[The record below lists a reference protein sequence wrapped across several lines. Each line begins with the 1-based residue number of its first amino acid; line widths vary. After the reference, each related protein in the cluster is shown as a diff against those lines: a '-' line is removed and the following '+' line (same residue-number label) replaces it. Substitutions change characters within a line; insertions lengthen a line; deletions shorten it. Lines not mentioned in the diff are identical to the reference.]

1 LSYLSPI
8 PIGIADGMVYV
19 LIASGLALTFGT
31 MRLANMAHGGFFM
44 LGAYLLYTISREWS
58 SSLFAVIGG
67 MILAIGGTTVLGL
80 LAERVIYRRL
90 YGRPQLSAMLG
101 TFALMLAI
109 QGGVGEVWGINPL
122 SVNYPT
128 IEGLSF
134 VSLGGANIPIYSFVI
149 IGASLVALAILGL
162 ILYKSRLGLH
172 TRAIAMDR
180 HMSSL
185 LGIRT
190 RRVFVLSF
198 AIGCALAGLAGALA
212 IPQLQLDP
220 TLGADYIIL
229 GFALLLIGGLTSIRG
244 ALIAGLLVGI
254 VEAYAA
260 TDFPYLAGYAVYIVV
275 IVVLLVRPHGIFG
288 AAHEEIELGS

>member
-1 LSYLSPI
+1 MGYLSPI

-44 LGAYLLYTISREWS
+44 IGAYLLYTFSRLWS
-58 SSLFAVIGG
+58 SGLFAVIGG
-67 MILAIGGTTVLGL
+67 MILAIGGTTILGL
-80 LAERVIYRRL
+80 VAERVIYRRL

-109 QGGVGEVWGINPL
+109 QGGVGEIWGINPL
-122 SVNYPT
+122 SVNYPA
-128 IEGLSF
+128 IDNLRF
-134 VSLGGANIPIYSFVI
+134 VSFGGANIPIYSFVI
-149 IGASLVALAILGL
+149 IGAGLLAMVVLG
-162 ILYKSRLGLH
+162 IVLYKSRLGLY

-180 HMSSL
+180 HMASL

-190 RRVFVLSF
+190 RTVFVVSF

-212 IPQLQLDP
+212 VPQIQLDP

-229 GFALLLIGGLTSIRG
+229 GFSILLIGGLTSIRG
-244 ALIAGLLVGI
+244 ALFAGLLIGI

-260 TDFPYLAGYAVYIVV
+260 TDFPYLAGYAIYIVT
-275 IVVLLVRPHGIFG
+275 IAVLLVRPRGIFG
-288 AAHEEIELGS
+288 AAHEEIEI